1 MSSAILT
8 SILLLLFQTPGTAT
22 VSGRLLDD
30 AGQPAKGA
38 VVRVFRTTPNL
49 DYQGGSVTTV
59 DDNGTYR
66 FSGVSPGTYYLGVGG
81 QPTLAELGGSAVA
94 QSTATEFPLQ
104 YYPGVRE
111 LNQATL
117 VEVKA
122 GSDTVIDMKVQRV
135 KTYALRG
142 FIIDAAT
149 GKPPASANISL
160 ISPSPSGHGGGGSYP
175 FRSYDAGTGKF
186 ELRNVQ
192 PGSHV
197 LQAQAQILDA
207 AARAAGEAAW
217 AVFPTARVDVV
228 VNDKDL
234 DDLALTLKRPA
245 SILGRVRV
253 EGQPPAGQLSIHLTP
268 LPNSTTRMPPRADV
282 KPDGTFEVIG
292 VLNGE
297 YRVEVST
304 PRGLEVRSLQ
314 FAGTDVLNQPLRF
327 SESVPGALDI
337 VLRLKPNAG
346 ELGIR

>member
-38 VVRVFRTTPNL
+38 VVSVFRTTPNL
-49 DYQGGSVTTV
+49 EYQGGSVTTV
-59 DDNGTYR
+59 DDNGAYR

-81 QPTLAELGGSAVA
+81 QPSLADFGGPAGA
-94 QSTATEFPLQ
+94 QNTATEFPLQ

-117 VEVKA
+117 VEVKT
-122 GSDTVIDMKVQRV
+122 GSDTVINMKVQRV

-160 ISPSPSGHGGGGSYP
+160 ISPSPSGRGGGSYP
-175 FRSYDAGTGKF
+175 FRSYDAVTGKF

-197 LQAQAQILDA
+197 LQVQAQSQDA
-207 AARAAGEAAW
+207 AAFAAGEAAW
-217 AVFPTARVDVV
+217 AVFPTARVDVA

-234 DDLALTLKRPA
+234 DDLTLTLKRPA

-253 EGQPPAGQLSIHLTP
+253 EGQAAASQLSIHLTP

-297 YRVEVST
+297 YRVDVST
-304 PRGLEVRSLQ
+304 PRGIEVRSMR
-314 FAGTDVLNQPLRF
+314 FAGADVLNQPLRF

-337 VLRLKPNAG
+337 VLGVKPNAG
-346 ELGIR
+346 GLGIR